1 MAHYYEK
8 NKCCTDFAQKTFESS
23 YSTANLNLLR
33 NAHMWRYI
41 VMTLYILSLHAT
53 ILSTDQIGA
62 LQQLLYSCSR
72 YFGAKCCTI
81 HGVKSVRSLVISDQ
95 PFCLQ

>member
-1 MAHYYEK
+1 
-8 NKCCTDFAQKTFESS
+8 
-23 YSTANLNLLR
+23 
-33 NAHMWRYI
+33 
-41 VMTLYILSLHAT
+41 MTSYILSLHVT

-81 HGVKSVRSLVISDQ
+81 HGVKSVRSLVISGSAILPAVTCT
-95 PFCLQ
+95 PFTILNMHTHMRGQGFSALIVLFQTNKSIIYLW